1 VLFLNYC
8 PFNSP
13 FSLSLVVR
21 ARDVR
26 LSRSV
31 VLYKPLALVSRVSI
45 SSGSEREGIVR
56 HAVVGSILRR
66 RIGCLQIGYSP
77 TRTHRGVFVHR
88 HKVLPELK
96 RGKKRASG

>member
-1 VLFLNYC
+1 VLFLNYF
-8 PFNSP
+8 PFNS

-31 VLYKPLALVSRVSI
+31 LLYKPLALVSRVSI

-56 HAVVGSILRR
+56 HAVVGA
-66 RIGCLQIGYSP
+66 
-77 TRTHRGVFVHR
+77 H
-88 HKVLPELK
+88 
-96 RGKKRASG
+96 